1 MHVLVAGEG
10 HKLPCVGHGQF
21 SWLHKLTACH
31 PPIHPTSTRCPTP
44 VHLRKGEA
52 ASGSKGKR
60 KHRRRHLTE
69 CSKRHREAWRRG
81 QLLEMHSWKGTL
93 HTGAGTPLMG
103 LWPGRCPRWDRDT
116 LEGPMERTHVGAEEP
131 SSRKKSPCT
140 NPNLLHYHCLAQG
153 PEHNLRAREERGRK
167 LSPSLCLSSGHC
179 ISPANW

>member
-1 MHVLVAGEG
+1 ME
-10 HKLPCVGHGQF
+10 
-21 SWLHKLTACH
+21 
-31 PPIHPTSTRCPTP
+31 
-44 VHLRKGEA
+44 E
-52 ASGSKGKR
+52 
-60 KHRRRHLTE
+60 RRRLGKEETLDRVLKKAQGSME
-69 CSKRHREAWRRG
+69 
-81 QLLEMHSWKGTL
+81 KGT
-93 HTGAGTPLMG
+93 TAGDAFLEGNSPHWSRTPLMG

-131 SSRKKSPCT
+131 SSRKKSACT